1 MTITCYSVSLVIF
14 GSMPEGDSR
23 TAGEKIE
30 RDDGGARGDKEI
42 KRASETNLSMELQY
56 LFDTMEGVVY
66 HKR

>member
-1 MTITCYSVSLVIF
+1 
-14 GSMPEGDSR
+14 MPEGDSR

>member
-1 MTITCYSVSLVIF
+1 MTV
-14 GSMPEGDSR
+14 ER
-23 TAGEKIE
+23 QKKIE
-30 RDDGGARGDKEI
+30 RDDGGTRDDGGARGDKEI

>member
-1 MTITCYSVSLVIF
+1 
-14 GSMPEGDSR
+14 MPEGDSR

-30 RDDGGARGDKEI
+30 RDDGGKRDDGGARGDKEIREI

>member
-1 MTITCYSVSLVIF
+1 MTV
-14 GSMPEGDSR
+14 ER
-23 TAGEKIE
+23 QKKIE

-56 LFDTMEGVVY
+56 LFDTMEDVVY